1 MEATLFKAAL
11 LGYLVATLGYTVSL
25 MVKRVAFARATVW
38 ILLAAFVIH
47 GVSLA
52 LRCFSRGLTPAI
64 HPHETLSF
72 FAWAMTG
79 TYLAF
84 QLKTKTR
91 VLGAFV
97 SPLAFLLM
105 VVASNR
111 LGVDVSVPDILKGTL
126 VPVHVALSVIGE
138 ALLAIA
144 CGAGILYLAQDSQIR
159 QRKMTPM
166 SRYLPSLD
174 DLDRV
179 NHVSLLAGFTLLTL
193 GLLVGSVWA
202 STVWG
207 RPWPWDPKLMWT
219 LAAWFFYAVLIHQRL
234 AIGWKGRKIALL
246 SIAAF
251 AVLLFAFVGV
261 NSFFKTVH
269 RFQ

>member
-11 LGYLVATLGYTVSL
+11 LGYLVATLGYTASL
-25 MVKRVAFARATVW
+25 MVKRVVIARATAW
-38 ILLAAFVIH
+38 LLLAAFVIH
-47 GVSLA
+47 GFSLA
-52 LRCFSRGLTPAI
+52 LRCFSRGLPPAI
-64 HPHETLSF
+64 HPYETLSF
-72 FAWAMTG
+72 FTWAMTG

-84 QLKTKTR
+84 QLRTKTQ

-105 VVASNR
+105 VVASSR
-111 LGVDVSVPDILKGTL
+111 LGVDVPVPDILKGTL
-126 VPVHVALSVIGE
+126 VPVHVTLSVIGE

-159 QRKMTPM
+159 RRKMTPM

-179 NHVSLLAGFTLLTL
+179 NHISLLAGFTLLTA
-193 GLLVGSVWA
+193 GLLAGSVWA

-207 RPWPWDPKLMWT
+207 KPWPWDPKLLWT

-251 AVLLFAFVGV
+251 AVLLFAFAGV
-261 NSFFKTVH
+261 TSFFKTVH

>member
-1 MEATLFKAAL
+1 MEAILFKAAL
-11 LGYLVATLGYTVSL
+11 LGYLVATLGYTASL
-25 MVKRVAFARATVW
+25 MVKRVVIARATVW
-38 ILLAAFVIH
+38 LLLAAFAIH
-47 GVSLA
+47 GLSLA
-52 LRCFSRGLTPAI
+52 LRCLSQGLPPAV
-64 HPHETLSF
+64 HPYETLSF

-84 QLKTKTR
+84 QLKTKTQ

-105 VVASNR
+105 VVASSR
-111 LGVDVSVPDILKGTL
+111 LGVDVPVPDILKGTL
-126 VPVHVALSVIGE
+126 VPVHVALSVTGE

-159 QRKMTPM
+159 RRKMTPM

-179 NHVSLLAGFTLLTL
+179 NHISLLTGFALLTA

-207 RPWPWDPKLMWT
+207 RPWPWDPKLLWT

-261 NSFFKTVH
+261 SSFFKTVH